1 MTNGCDFCFVWLHFP
16 SYHLMMFFILYHIE
30 NERLTNPSKITPY
43 YGLFLYKF
51 LEKFSKIW
59 AKDADVFLEIKFIRN
74 FPFRTLH
81 KVLQT

>member
-1 MTNGCDFCFVWLHFP
+1 MFVCNVSLTYALIY
-16 SYHLMMFFILYHIE
+16 SLE
-30 NERLTNPSKITPY
+30 NERLTKSSKITPY

>member
-1 MTNGCDFCFVWLHFP
+1 M
-16 SYHLMMFFILYHIE
+16 
-30 NERLTNPSKITPY
+30 PY

-59 AKDADVFLEIKFIRN
+59 AKDADIFLEIKFIRH

>member
-1 MTNGCDFCFVWLHFP
+1 MFVCNVSLAYALIY
-16 SYHLMMFFILYHIE
+16 SLE
-30 NERLTNPSKITPY
+30 NERLTNPPKITPY

-59 AKDADVFLEIKFIRN
+59 AKDADIFLEIKFIRN

>member
-1 MTNGCDFCFVWLHFP
+1 MYLIYSP
-16 SYHLMMFFILYHIE
+16 E
-30 NERLTNPSKITPY
+30 NERLTKPPKRTPY

-59 AKDADVFLEIKFIRN
+59 AKDADIFLEIKFIRN